1 MELLTKWA
9 FKNKLAIVVL
19 VILSI
24 ILGVVSYVSIPMS
37 YMPNAGET
45 TISVTTIS
53 PTMDAKTITSNV
65 TEPVEERLAT
75 LEGKV
80 SVVSTTG
87 DGFSQIIVSY
97 IAGTDMKSAKE
108 EIESKI
114 AAIQLPQ
121 GVYPPVIA
129 HLTTDMIPV
138 VGVGLAF
145 PEGNTEE
152 NLDWLQTE
160 IIPVYQGISGIAGI
174 QIFGMNQQQVL
185 LQLDTVKMNELG
197 VPIQAVTGVLQGK
210 TNVMSTG
217 NFTIDGKTS
226 SIQVVGEI
234 ADLTEMNDWV
244 ITPEVKLGDIASV
257 ELSKDENAMTRVNGK
272 ESIALS
278 FTKNSSS
285 NTVTLSKDIA
295 EKTDELV
302 KKFDSRLEASIYFNS
317 ATFVEN
323 SVGGMVKEV
332 LLGALFATLIILLF
346 LRNWRTTLIAIV
358 SIPLSLCMTVYL
370 LAQSGISLN
379 IMTLGGVAVAVGRL
393 VDDSIVVIENIYRHI
408 QKRGASLQVVSDA
421 VREVASAIT
430 SSTFTTI
437 AVFLPIGLV
446 ASLKELILP
455 FALTVVYSL
464 LASLIVAVT
473 VVPLMSMGLLKKVKM
488 VEHKSSTRYISALK
502 WSLNHK
508 IIVILTAA
516 VLFFGSIGVYA
527 VLPKGVANTSD
538 STMINVSFS
547 LPGDTPAAQVRE
559 SVTQLESFIMAQPGT
574 KNVYFT
580 LGSNLENAQN
590 GDVSSLTS
598 VSYMVS
604 LKENADANQ
613 LMDSIRT
620 QQEVFQQATLDITVG
635 LPGMNSGSV
644 ITLDLLGNNLD
655 DLDQAAS
662 LVLDSMKSIEGVEKA
677 TSNQEEK
684 KPNFE
689 VRVDTSVANAS
700 DIGAQLALMLNR
712 SPIGMVNSGGENY
725 TLLLEAVQNP
735 ETESDILNL
744 PIMTSQ
750 GVAKLE
756 SLAEIRK
763 TEESTMI
770 FHKDGKD
777 FVRVS
782 VQVEPSKVGDVNQE
796 IKTKADGL
804 SLPESVTLV
813 IGGAGAQQS
822 SDFNSLFM
830 TMLTSI
836 GIVFLI
842 LILTFK
848 NFRAP
853 FAILF
858 SLPLA
863 AIGAVLGLAISKI
876 PVDTTTLVG
885 ALMLIGI
892 VVTNAIVLLDR
903 IKQNEFSMTVR
914 ESIME
919 AGATRLRPIL
929 MTALATVAAM
939 TPLLFSN
946 PEDGNIV
953 SKSLSIVVIGGLV
966 IATFLTVF
974 VVPVV
979 YELFY
984 FRKGKQVSRDDSIQ
998 QEIQA

>member
-1 MELLTKWA
+1 MEVFTKWA

-19 VILSI
+19 VILSV
-24 ILGVVSYVSIPMS
+24 ILGAVSYFSIPMS

-45 TISVTTIS
+45 TISVTTIT
-53 PTMDAKTITSNV
+53 PTMDAKTIASDI
-65 TEPVEERLAT
+65 TEPLEEQLAT
-75 LEGKV
+75 LEGKD
-80 SVVSTTG
+80 SVISTTG

-97 IAGTDMKSAKE
+97 TAGTNMKTAKE
-108 EIESKI
+108 EIGSRV

-121 GVYPPVIA
+121 GVYPPVIT

-145 PEGNTEE
+145 SDGNTEE
-152 NLDWLQTE
+152 NLDWVKNE
-160 IIPVYQGISGIAGI
+160 IIPFYQEISGIARI

-185 LQLDTVKMNELG
+185 LKLDTAKMNELG
-197 VPIQAVTGVLQGK
+197 VPIQALTGVLQGK

-217 NFTIDGKTS
+217 NFNIDGKTS
-226 SIQVVGEI
+226 SIQVVGQI
-234 ADLTEMNDWV
+234 TDLKEMNNWA
-244 ITPEVKLGDIASV
+244 ITPEVKLGDIASI
-257 ELSKDENAMTRVNGK
+257 ELSKDENSMTRVNGK

-295 EKTDELV
+295 KKTDELL
-302 KKFDSRLEASIYFNS
+302 KKYNSRLEAFVYFNS

-323 SVGGMVKEV
+323 SVGGMMKEV
-332 LLGALFATLIILLF
+332 LLGALFATLVILVF

-358 SIPLSLCMTVYL
+358 SIPLSLCITVYL

-408 QKRGASLQVVSDA
+408 QKRGNSLQVVSDA
-421 VREVASAIT
+421 VREVSSAIT

-446 ASLKELILP
+446 ASLKDLILP

-464 LASLIVAVT
+464 LASLIVAIT
-473 VVPLMSMGLLKKVKM
+473 VVPLMSMGLLKNVKM
-488 VEHKSSTRYISALK
+488 VEHKTLTRYTSALK

-508 IIVILTAA
+508 IIVILTTTI
-516 VLFFGSIGVYA
+516 LFFGSIGIYV

-547 LPGDTPAAQVRE
+547 LPGDTPAKKVRE
-559 SVTQLESFIMAQPGT
+559 SVMQLEKYIMEQPET
-574 KNVYFT
+574 KSVYFT

-604 LKENADANQ
+604 LKENANANQ

-620 QQEVFQQATLDITVG
+620 QQQNFQDATLDITVG

-655 DLDQAAS
+655 DLDQAAT
-662 LVLDSMKSIEGVEKA
+662 LVLDSIKSIEGVKKA

-689 VRVDTSVANAS
+689 VRVDTRVANAS
-700 DIGAQLALMLNR
+700 DIGGQLAMMLNR
-712 SPIGMVNSGGENY
+712 SPIGMVNLGGQNY
-725 TLLLEAVQNP
+725 ALLLEAIQNP

-750 GVAKLE
+750 GVAELK
-756 SLAEIRK
+756 SLAEIHK

-782 VQVEPSKVGDVNQE
+782 AQVEPSRVGELNQE
-796 IKTKADGL
+796 ITTKVNEL
-804 SLPESVTLV
+804 ILPESVTLV

-853 FAILF
+853 LAILF

-903 IKQNEFSMTVR
+903 IKQNELTMTVR
-914 ESIME
+914 EAIME

-929 MTALATVAAM
+929 MTAFATVAAM

-953 SKSLSIVVIGGLV
+953 SKSLSIVVIGGLLF
-966 IATFLTVF
+966 ATFLTVF

-984 FRKGKQVSRDDSIQ
+984 VGKGKKVRKKESIQ
-998 QEIQA
+998 QETQA